1 MNTASSRLR
10 VVFRSNWGDKYVD
23 RVILNGSIYLQDVTT
38 DLAVRN
44 LIFVSFTL
52 TAEKK
57 EPFQK
62 NRG

>member
-1 MNTASSRLR
+1 M
-10 VVFRSNWGDKYVD
+10 VFRSNWGDKYVD

-38 DLAVRN
+38 DLAVRS
-44 LIFVSFTL
+44 LIFVLFTL